1 MQRTYD
7 VPLVRAGLV
16 ATVVT
21 LLLLALPGTSIAG
34 GAPKPTP
41 SEATAGLLQFGAG
54 YGAPGEA
61 PRVRAVQRKL
71 RSLGWRPGRLDGL
84 FGPRTEAAVT
94 RFQMAAGLAADGI
107 VGPHTRRALQRAV
120 RYPLHRGAGY
130 AAGGS
135 PQVKALQRE
144 LRRKGLTPGPVDGL
158 YGPRTEAAVARL
170 QQRAGLPAK
179 GVVDARTRRALDTA
193 ALRAPSRRASQG
205 RRADE
210 PSRRADRRSARPDRA
225 ERRARQ
231 GQRADEPS
239 RRADRRSARPDRAE
253 RPVSQGGQADQSGR
267 RASRPDT
274 PGDRADRGADRRSG
288 LDPLPTPSPTQT
300 PTPIA
305 LTNHDQAED
314 QTAWLVLAAL
324 MALILGGIAGLLIGR
339 MRSGPQPAPAVA
351 LARGVVAEG
360 MAKAGS
366 VGRFRGHVHA
376 LVLGRQGLRRTQEAR
391 YLISDPDKALPFWVD
406 QDEIER
412 LGREEP
418 DQRPAPAE
426 DHPETEAEA
435 APAQPDAESPKEQQ
449 AAASQ
454 PAPNEKEEPAVAQ
467 PAHVQDRPPHEDRTQ
482 NGHLQP
488 APASNS
494 VRALGYVSVEQNGD
508 PELGDMRAQAEVI
521 DALCRSQG
529 WRLLEVVRDVDS
541 VGGGS
546 LRRPGLAYAVE
557 KIARGEASCLVVSQ
571 LSRLTNSA
579 ADLSRVLESLARTN
593 ARLVVVDVGLD
604 TASEAGRIAATSLL
618 KVGAWER
625 QRMLEST
632 RKGLEAARAKRAAA
646 GQPAVEDVPALKQRI
661 LDMREEG
668 LTLQAIADQLNEEG
682 VPTIRGGQLWRPSS
696 VQAALGYRRPRR
708 RRDQGGHPM

>member
-1 MQRTYD
+1 
-7 VPLVRAGLV
+7 
-16 ATVVT
+16 
-21 LLLLALPGTSIAG
+21 
-34 GAPKPTP
+34 
-41 SEATAGLLQFGAG
+41 
-54 YGAPGEA
+54 
-61 PRVRAVQRKL
+61 
-71 RSLGWRPGRLDGL
+71 
-84 FGPRTEAAVT
+84 
-94 RFQMAAGLAADGI
+94 MAAGLAADGI

-135 PQVKALQRE
+135 PRVKALQRE

-170 QQRAGLPAK
+170 QQRAGLPAE

-193 ALRAPSRRASQG
+193 ALREPSRRASRGG
-205 RRADE
+205 RPGE

-225 ERRARQ
+225 ERRASGGRL
-231 GQRADEPS
+231 ADEPS
-239 RRADRRSARPDRAE
+239 RRADRRSTRPDRAE
-253 RPVSQGGQADQSGR
+253 RRASRAGGRADQPGR
-267 RASRPDT
+267 RASRPNT
-274 PGDRADRGADRRSG
+274 PGDRADRRADRRSG

-314 QTAWLVLAAL
+314 RTAWLILAAL
-324 MALILGGIAGLLIGR
+324 MALVLGGIAGLLVGR

-360 MAKAGS
+360 MAKAGAI
-366 VGRFRGHVHA
+366 GRFRGHVHA

-418 DQRPAPAE
+418 DQRPGPAE
-426 DHPETEAEA
+426 DQPEAEA
-435 APAQPDAESPKEQQ
+435 EPAQPDPEPPAEEEAAASQPAPNEEQG

-454 PAPNEKEEPAVAQ
+454 PAPNEKEEAAVVQ
-467 PAHVQDRPPHEDRTQ
+467 PARVEGRPPHEDRTH

-488 APASNS
+488 APALNE
-494 VRALGYVSVEQNGD
+494 VQALGYVSVEQNGD

-529 WRLLEVVRDVDS
+529 WRLLEVVRDVDAA
-541 VGGGS
+541 GGGS
-546 LRRPGLAYAVE
+546 LRRPGLTYAVE

-571 LSRLTNSA
+571 LNRLTNSA

-632 RKGLEAARAKRAAA
+632 RKGLAAAGAKRAAA
-646 GQPAVEDVPALKQRI
+646 GQPAVEDIPALKQRI

-668 LTLQAIADQLNEEG
+668 LTLQAIADQLNDEG